1 MKLRESFSLV
11 VLLALTVACGSS
23 GGALGGGGGP
33 DTFLTSDDYRDG
45 EEIVGKLLTDEE
57 YGRMVED
64 IARRGGE
71 MNWGWVHADGRPA
84 KPGELLFDVG
94 SYRTV
99 RLAPVENVSLVVLPG
114 LEEDTHEA
122 FRQGLEQLGL
132 QVVEQGDADLAMDLA
147 IVDLKTDK
155 TFIWVATL
163 DPFVEIEGRLAETA
177 TGQPLLLFR
186 HQEHGTTPSTAAA
199 DTVGE
204 VLKFLR

>member
-1 MKLRESFSLV
+1 LNQRL
-11 VLLALTVACGSS
+11 GS
-23 GGALGGGGGP
+23 GGGGGGGGP

-45 EEIVGKLLTDEE
+45 EEIVGVLLTDEE

-64 IARRGGE
+64 IERRGGE
-71 MNWGWVHADGRPA
+71 LNWGWAHAEGRPA
-84 KPGELLFDVG
+84 QPSQLLFDIG

-99 RLAPVENVSLVVLPG
+99 RLPPVANESLVVLPG
-114 LEEDTHEA
+114 IDSDTHEA

-132 QVVEQGDADLAMDLA
+132 QVVEQGDADLAMEVA

-155 TFIWVATL
+155 TFIWVTTL
-163 DPFVEIEGRLAETA
+163 DPFLELEGRLRETA

-186 HQEHGTTPSTAAA
+186 HQEHGTTPATAAA
-199 DTVGE
+199 DAVGE